1 MNQPF
6 QISHVIDFIGNPI
19 ETICLYCSTILKKL
33 LKIYLKIMFG
43 NLKNKFFFTAQISE
57 WDNPQ
62 SFEMTE

>member
-19 ETICLYCSTILKKL
+19 ETIYLYCSTILKKL

-43 NLKNKFFFTAQISE
+43 NLKNKFFFAAQISE